1 MRGAWNSLL
10 ARALDRSSNLGK
22 RLSLRAAER
31 ARTEGVRQ
39 LGDYAPRLA
48 RAARRL
54 ADENAKRLT
63 QSGSLLESYSF
74 HRVLERG
81 YAVVRDAKGRPVTA
95 AAATSPGQQV
105 ALQFHDDSVGAVI
118 GGKPSAPATRRPAG
132 GPGKKD
138 DKQGSLL

>member
-1 MRGAWNSLL
+1 NSLL
-10 ARALDRSSNLGK
+10 GRALDRSSVLGK

-31 ARTEGVRQ
+31 TRIEGVRQ

-48 RAARRL
+48 RAVRRL

-74 HRVLERG
+74 RRVLERG
-81 YAVVRDAKGRPVTA
+81 YAVVRDAKGRPVTT

-118 GGKPSAPATRRPAG
+118 AGKAPAPRKPAA